1 LDKLRVSTLIISI
14 IFLLGMSVAT
24 TGCLDNGI
32 LTGTIEVKYE
42 SLFVGEV
49 AIYLDDG
56 DVEERLGE
64 IQADEWATF
73 EGIDPGE
80 YTISARS
87 LGEVLDSEEITVN
100 RGETTRVELS
110 YY

>member
-1 LDKLRVSTLIISI
+1 MNKSKTTTIILST
-14 IFLLGMSVAT
+14 IFLLGMVVTT

-42 SLFVGEV
+42 SLVAEEV

-64 IQADEWATF
+64 IQTNEWATF
-73 EGIDPGE
+73 EGIDPGD
-80 YTISARS
+80 YTISARG
-87 LGEVLDSEEITVN
+87 LGQVLDSEEISVS

-110 YY
+110 AY

>member
-1 LDKLRVSTLIISI
+1 MNKSKIPTI
-14 IFLLGMSVAT
+14 IFSTVLLLGMVLAT

-42 SLFVGEV
+42 SVVSEEV
-49 AIYLDDG
+49 VIYLDDG

-73 EGIDPGE
+73 EGIDPGD
-80 YTISARS
+80 YTIVARGY
-87 LGEVLDSEEITVN
+87 GEVLDSEEISVS
-100 RGETTRVELS
+100 RGETTKVELS
-110 YY
+110 GI